1 MDVDGS
7 ALVAAKEAEKAAET
21 IQAAAEQ
28 LREAKAA
35 AADLGAQMEAKDM
48 EIAALRLE
56 CDDVKAQASNAAVD
70 GRAKIDA
77 LEVKAAAYEEK
88 VAALTMCQETVEDV
102 KMHAAAAAL
111 CAAVAMLPRM
121 REAGI
126 IHA

>member
-1 MDVDGS
+1 
-7 ALVAAKEAEKAAET
+7 
-21 IQAAAEQ
+21 
-28 LREAKAA
+28 
-35 AADLGAQMEAKDM
+35 MEAKDM

-102 KMHAAAAAL
+102 KMHAAGRGAVCRGRDAAQDARGGHH
-111 CAAVAMLPRM
+111 PRV
-121 REAGI
+121 REGKGGVLVPVIWFASLVCRECKTPI
-126 IHA
+126 SDIFRELSSRV

>member
-1 MDVDGS
+1 MDVDDS

-28 LREAKAA
+28 LREAKTA
-35 AADLGAQMEAKDM
+35 AADLAAQMEAKDM
-48 EIAALRLE
+48 EIEALRLE

>member
-28 LREAKAA
+28 LREAKTA

-48 EIAALRLE
+48 EITALRLE

>member
-1 MDVDGS
+1 M
-7 ALVAAKEAEKAAET
+7 APCKAKT
-21 IQAAAEQ
+21 
-28 LREAKAA
+28 A

-48 EIAALRLE
+48 EIAALRVE